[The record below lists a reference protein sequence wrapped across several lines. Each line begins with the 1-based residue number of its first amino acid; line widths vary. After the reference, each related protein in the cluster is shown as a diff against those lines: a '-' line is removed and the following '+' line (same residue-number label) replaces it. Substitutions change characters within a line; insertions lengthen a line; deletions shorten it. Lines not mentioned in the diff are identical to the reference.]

1 MRKIGSVVSSQVYSH
16 RVTVT
21 KMSKIAHFVAFSA
34 DGSKKSATVST
45 KHLSARERSYWI
57 FPENGV
63 VNRLFSYR
71 L

>member
-1 MRKIGSVVSSQVYSH
+1 MGSFVSSQVYCH

-21 KMSKIAHFVAFSA
+21 KMSEIPHFVAFSA

-45 KHLSARERSYWI
+45 KYLSARERSYWI

-63 VNRLFSYR
+63 VNRLWSYR